1 MLARVNQLIIVT
13 YKILFFFAGIFGNA
27 CLIYMVAK
35 KKTLQTKSSILQA
48 VQSFCHI
55 ICLAGTQVDTVLTI
69 LDIQLPRSQCYPK
82 VSIYTFFE
90 TVQSMIML
98 FLVIDILIIVKFPR
112 FYHTFSTTKYI
123 ILALIPAITCGMV
136 FFVWGFVG
144 TNDEIVIFCN
154 PPLGHK
160 QRGDSWKVMKRL
172 QLSVA
177 IFVCSWFIAQSAN
190 SVFIAIGIT
199 GEAFNFLV
207 ANVSF
212 FVLLSFTQT
221 FYVVIWKSKEYRTHF
236 LSMWCGRSFASRDVT
251 GAAYLQCA
259 LCFSHIICL
268 SFELPNAGLLFTGI
282 QLKRNECFPAIS
294 IYIFFICAQAVII
307 LMMTLDIFII
317 VFFPA
322 FYQTVTTWKYL
333 TGMLTIPVA
342 YSAGIVIW
350 GFLAMDDEVVMFC
363 NPPLALY
370 HTVSRFWTF
379 SNVIINTVTLVLFL
393 GLIFIFYYKGKKQK
407 SDTRKIMK
415 RLKVSILFFIFTWY
429 IGLLAADLFVALGFT
444 GPTLIFMMSN
454 LVFFVLISYSQ
465 FFYVVIWRSP
475 EYRNAFFEAWS
486 CIPCCASLKEKHIMS
501 TKISATA
508 HSHQA
513 ASTVSST

>member
-1 MLARVNQLIIVT
+1 MALTTFQFLNQIFIASEIV
-13 YKILFFFAGIFGNA
+13 FFNIFGLFGNLNFIFLTA
-27 CLIYMVAK
+27 T
-35 KKTLQTKSSILQA
+35 KTKLKSKSS
-48 VQSFCHI
+48 
-55 ICLAGTQVDTVLTI
+55 
-69 LDIQLPRSQCYPK
+69 
-82 VSIYTFFE
+82 
-90 TVQSMIML
+90 
-98 FLVIDILIIVKFPR
+98 
-112 FYHTFSTTKYI
+112 
-123 ILALIPAITCGMV
+123 
-136 FFVWGFVG
+136 
-144 TNDEIVIFCN
+144 
-154 PPLGHK
+154 
-160 QRGDSWKVMKRL
+160 
-172 QLSVA
+172 
-177 IFVCSWFIAQSAN
+177 
-190 SVFIAIGIT
+190 
-199 GEAFNFLV
+199 
-207 ANVSF
+207 
-212 FVLLSFTQT
+212 
-221 FYVVIWKSKEYRTHF
+221 
-236 LSMWCGRSFASRDVT
+236 
-251 GAAYLQCA
+251 YLQCA

-282 QLKRNECFPAIS
+282 QLKRNQCFPAIS

-333 TGMLTIPVA
+333 TGMLTIPVV
-342 YSAGIVIW
+342 YSSGIVIW
-350 GFLAMDDEVVMFC
+350 GFLAMDDEIVMFC

-379 SNVIINTVTLVLFL
+379 SNVIINTITLVLFIS
-393 GLIFIFYYKGKKQK
+393 LILLFYYKGKKQK

-486 CIPCCASLKEKHIMS
+486 CIPCCAGLKEKHIMS